1 MSGERRRRRSS
12 SSGDSAGSS
21 GERAGVQ
28 RSERSEVPSGSRV
41 DGERRRSG
49 GGGGS
54 RRRRRGR
61 RMWLWLVPLVL
72 GVLAL
77 LLIPWWNER
86 GLRVAEW

>member
-1 MSGERRRRRSS
+1 MSGERRRRRS

-49 GGGGS
+49 GGGSS
-54 RRRRRGR
+54 RRRLRGR
-61 RMWLWLVPLVL
+61 RRGVWLVPVVR
-72 GVLAL
+72 GVMAL
-77 LLIPWWNER
+77 LLIRWWNE
-86 GLRVAEW
+86 